1 MSAAPAWSVD
11 PADVSEL
18 EAFLLRRMRDHTAGD
33 HKSVYAGSGFDVTG
47 LRDWEPGDAM
57 SGIDWAQSSLTN
69 FSPLIVRQLEQD
81 SVATVMVA
89 ADASLS
95 THCGPAGEQLRS
107 AILRCLT
114 VLGLSAALCQDR
126 FGLVAFDDRGRPLG
140 TLRPRGGK
148 AHAMHC
154 LSLYARCSS
163 EGGEGSGDLRVEL
176 EAYLRSASLVVLVS
190 DCLLADI
197 DATIDGFAA
206 LAGEHDVLIV
216 IVDAR
221 ATFALPSVNAGWLEI
236 ADVETGETRTISRA
250 AALQMVERIDDWQ
263 RAVEQRA
270 RARGLDVVRIGA
282 GRWEMEEALAACF
295 ARRRLQ
301 KLRG

>member
-1 MSAAPAWSVD
+1 MSAALAWTVD

-18 EAFLLRRMRDHTAGD
+18 ETFLLRRMREHTAGD

-69 FSPLIVRQLEQD
+69 FSPLVVRQLEQD

-95 THCGPAGEQLRS
+95 THCGPAGAQLRS
-107 AILRCLT
+107 TILRCLT

-126 FGLVAFDDRGRPLG
+126 FGLVAFDDQCRPLA

-154 LSLYARCSS
+154 LSLYAQCS
-163 EGGEGSGDLRVEL
+163 EERGEGNGELAGQL
-176 EAYLRSASLVVLVS
+176 EAYLRTASMIVLVS

-197 DATIDGFAA
+197 DGLIDRFAA
-206 LAGEHDVLIV
+206 LAGEHDVILV
-216 IVDAR
+216 MVDAR
-221 ATFALPSVNAGWLEI
+221 ATFALPSVNAGWLDI
-236 ADVETGETRTISRA
+236 FDVETGETRTISRA
-250 AALQMVERIDDWQ
+250 AALQMVERIGDWQ
-263 RAVEQRA
+263 SAVEHRA
-270 RARGLDVVRIGA
+270 RSRGLDVVRIGA
-282 GRWEMEEALAACF
+282 GRWDMEEALAACF